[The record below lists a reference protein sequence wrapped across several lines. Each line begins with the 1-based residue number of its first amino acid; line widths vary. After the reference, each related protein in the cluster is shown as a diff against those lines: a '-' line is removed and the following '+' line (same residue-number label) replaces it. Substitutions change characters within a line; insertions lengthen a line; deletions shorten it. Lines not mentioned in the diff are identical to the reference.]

1 MLRLSDLAP
10 GRLSVL
16 ILAWYFLLPTVPR
29 AAGGPA
35 WEQHEGYRVARLA
48 VPAGARTGFTL
59 LSPAETG
66 LWFTN
71 QLSYPSSV
79 TNQNLLNGAGVC
91 AGDMDQDGLP
101 DLYFCNLE
109 GRNALFRNLGQGR
122 FEDITVAAGVGCEH
136 QSSRGAVFADI
147 DGDGDLDLIVTSIS
161 GPNACLLND
170 GHGRFKDI
178 TQEAGLVLMHAGSES
193 MALGDLDGDGA
204 LDLYI
209 TNDGENSIMRGGGSI
224 SMRMVNGKPVITG
237 RAGQRL
243 RIVEGQL
250 IELGVADALYRNDG
264 RGRFRPWSWTDGSFL
279 MENGQ
284 PLKEAP
290 RDLGL
295 SVAIRDLNGDGA
307 PDLFVCN
314 DFQTP
319 DRIWLNDG
327 RGHFQAMPDLAV
339 RTTSLF
345 SMCVDFADLDRDGR
359 DDFITHD
366 MLSRLHR
373 LRVTQTG
380 GTNPSPAQLGETVD
394 RQQARRNALHFQRGD
409 GTFEDVANF
418 AGVDASDWTW
428 GVAFLDVDLDGF
440 EDVLTVNGHAY
451 DTQDLDMREKETPT
465 AGAAP
470 SMRGGKELKDY
481 PPLPTPNY
489 LFRNLGNRTF
499 QEVGAAWGYHASNIC
514 HGISLA
520 DLDNDGDLDV
530 VVSCL
535 WAPPLVYRNDS
546 TAPRLA
552 VRLRGLAPNTQGIG
566 AKIVVRGG
574 AVPEQHQEMQCGGR
588 YLSADQAE
596 RVFAAGSR
604 TNQLSIEVRWRSG
617 RRSLVSSAAPN
628 CLYEIDEAASVP
640 AALEKP
646 VQPAPVFADISERVG
661 HVHEDPP
668 FNDLE
673 RQPLLPKLLSRQG
686 PGVAWLDLDG
696 DGREEL
702 VMGAGRGGR
711 LAVFQSD
718 GQGRFTRWGKP
729 PWQHPA
735 PDDLAGL
742 VGWTPEP
749 GKTVLLAGVSHYE
762 SEPGESPAVWRY
774 EVGGGERPQV
784 AVTAGAADASP
795 GPLAVADVNGD
806 GWLDLFVGG
815 RVIPGQYPVAASSR
829 LYLNRGGRLELDQA
843 NAGVLRQVGLASG
856 AVFTDLNGDGWPDL
870 VVACEWGPL
879 RIFLNTAG
887 QLREATREWG
897 LSNDTGWWSGVTAG
911 DLDGDGR
918 PDLIAG
924 NWGLNSGYHQPSP
937 RQPVRWYYG
946 DFDDNGTLDLLE
958 TEFDEET
965 GLRAP
970 RRDLAFLSA
979 GWPLLRSGFATH
991 RQYATSALDTVL
1003 GEQAGKAKWV
1013 EAATLASMV
1022 WMNRGD
1028 HFEAVPLPTEAQM
1041 APVFGVAVADMDGDG
1056 NEDVFLSQNFFAM
1069 RAEEPRLDA
1078 GRGLWLRGDGAGG
1091 LTPVEGHLSGVR
1103 VYGEQRGAALADFDG
1118 DGRVDLA
1125 VAQNSGAT
1133 KLFQNVGA
1141 KPGLRVRLAGPPGNP
1156 SAVGAQVRL
1165 KFGEK
1170 LGPLREIHAGSGY
1183 WSQDSVVQVL
1193 GTPAEPA
1200 QIWVRWPGGKVTVSE
1215 VPAGARSIQVDTAG
1229 VVSQPSH

>member
-1 MLRLSDLAP
+1 MFRLSDQAP
-10 GRLSVL
+10 GRLWISVG
-16 ILAWYFLLPTVPR
+16 AWLFLLAAGLR
-29 AAGGPA
+29 AATA
-35 WEQHEGYRVARLA
+35 LSWEQHPGYRVAKLT
-48 VPAGARTGFTL
+48 VPAGAHTGFTL
-59 LSPAETG
+59 LTPSETG

-71 QLSYPSSV
+71 QLSYPRSL

-91 AGDMDQDGLP
+91 AGDYDQDGWP

-122 FEDITVAAGVGCEH
+122 FEDATGAAGVACEH

-147 DGDGDLDLIVTSIS
+147 NGDGALDLIVTSIS

-170 GHGRFKDI
+170 GHGHFRDV
-178 TQEAGLVLMHAGSES
+178 TQEAGLVLAHAGSES
-193 MALGDLDGDGA
+193 VALGDLDGDGT
-204 LDLYI
+204 LDLYV
-209 TNDGENSIMRGGGSI
+209 TNDGENSIMRGGGSL
-224 SMRMVNGKPVITG
+224 SVRMVNGKPVITG

-243 RIVEGQL
+243 KIVEGQL

-264 RGRFRPWSWTDGSFL
+264 HGHFTPWSWTDGSFL

-307 PDLFVCN
+307 PDLYICN

-327 RGHFQAMPDLAV
+327 KGHFKAMPDLAV

-345 SMCVDFADLDRDGR
+345 SMCADFADLDRDGH

-366 MLSRLHR
+366 MMSRLHR
-373 LRVTQTG
+373 LRMTQTG

-394 RQQARRNALHFQRGD
+394 RQQARRNTLHFGRGD
-409 GTFEDVANF
+409 GTYEEVANF

-428 GVAFLDVDLDGF
+428 GVAFMDVDLDGF

-465 AGAAP
+465 AGVVP

-514 HGISLA
+514 HGLA
-520 DLDNDGDLDV
+520 LVDLDNDGDLDV

-535 WAPPLVYRNDS
+535 WSPPLVYRNES

-552 VRLRGLAPNTQGIG
+552 VRLKGLAPNTQGIG
-566 AKIVVRGG
+566 ARIVVRGG
-574 AVPEQHQEMQCGGR
+574 AVPEQHQEIQCGGR
-588 YLSADQAE
+588 YLSSDQAE
-596 RVFAAGSR
+596 RVFAAGSL

-617 RRSLVSSAAPN
+617 RRSLIPSAAPN

-640 AALEKP
+640 AAVEKP
-646 VQPAPVFADISERVG
+646 TPPVPVFEDISERLG

-668 FNDLE
+668 FHDFE
-673 RQPLLPKLLSRQG
+673 RQPLLPRLLSRLG

-702 VMGAGRGGR
+702 IVGAGRGGR
-711 LAVFQSD
+711 LAVLQND
-718 GQGRFTRWGKP
+718 GQGRFTRWQKS
-729 PWQHPA
+729 PWQSPA
-735 PDDLAGL
+735 PDDLTGL

-749 GKTVLLAGVSHYE
+749 GKIALLAGVSRYE
-762 SEPGESPAVWRY
+762 SEPGEGPAVWRY
-774 EVGGGERPQV
+774 EAGGGEMPQTV
-784 AVTAGAADASP
+784 VTAVAGDASP

-806 GWLDLFVGG
+806 GALDLLVGG

-829 LYLNRGGRLELDQA
+829 LYLNHGGRLELDQA
-843 NAGVLRQVGLASG
+843 NTALLQQVGLVSG
-856 AVFTDLNGDGWPDL
+856 AVFTDVNGDGWPDL
-870 VVACEWGPL
+870 VLACEWGPVRL
-879 RIFLNTAG
+879 FLNTAG
-887 QLREATREWG
+887 RLREATREWG
-897 LSNDTGWWSGVTAG
+897 LSTHTGWWSGVTAG

-924 NWGLNSGYHQPSP
+924 NWGWNSGYHQPTP
-937 RQPVRWYYG
+937 RQPLRWAYG
-946 DFDDNGTLDLLE
+946 DWDDNGTLDLLE
-958 TEFDEET
+958 TEIDEET
-965 GLRAP
+965 GLRVP
-970 RRDLAFLSA
+970 RRDMAFLSA
-979 GWPLLRSGFATH
+979 GWPMLRTRFATH
-991 RQYATSALDTVL
+991 RQYATAAWDAVL
-1003 GEQAGKAKWV
+1003 GEQAAKAKWV
-1013 EAATLASMV
+1013 EATTLASMT

-1028 HFEAVPLPTEAQM
+1028 HFEAVPLPAEAQM
-1041 APVFGVAVADMDGDG
+1041 APVFSVAVADMDGDG
-1056 NEDVFLSQNFFAM
+1056 KEDVFLSQNFFAM

-1078 GRGLWLRGDGAGG
+1078 GRGLWLRGDGVGG
-1091 LTPVEGHLSGVR
+1091 LTPVEGQLTGVK

-1125 VAQNSGAT
+1125 VAQNSGVT
-1133 KLFQNVGA
+1133 KLFHNVGA
-1141 KPGLRVRLAGPPGNP
+1141 RPGLRVRLAGPPGNP
-1156 SAVGAQVRL
+1156 QAVGAQLRL
-1165 KFGEK
+1165 KFGET

-1183 WSQDSVVQVL
+1183 GSHDSAVQVL
-1193 GTPAEPA
+1193 GTPAVPT

-1215 VPAGARSIQVDTAG
+1215 VPSGAQSIQVDSAG
-1229 VVSQPSH
+1229 GVSKLAR